1 MLKYKGKASKLL
13 SSDLGEGVLAVA
25 LTVSFLALNKK
36 SRRVLN
42 TGFGTDTE
50 LPKEVLRHVEIA
62 EKLLAEG
69 RELID
74 KDPVQASEKLY
85 KAAEEAVKALAT
97 ALNLPE
103 ARKAIESGDRRSKP
117 LEKAAQ
123 AVAKAL
129 GIKEFILWWDV
140 AFKLHVDGFHE
151 AKLSSEDVKE
161 RYEYIETMVNTA
173 KRILQKQQ
181 SPHKQH

>member
-1 MLKYKGKASKLL
+1 MLNMCSGA
-13 SSDLGEGVLAVA
+13 DI
-25 LTVSFLALNKK
+25 
-36 SRRVLN
+36 
-42 TGFGTDTE
+42 E
-50 LPKEVLRHVEIA
+50 LPGEVLRHVEIA
-62 EKLLAEG
+62 EKFLAEG

-85 KAAEEAVKALAT
+85 KAAEEAVKALAI

-103 ARKAIESGDRRSKP
+103 ARKAIESGSWWSKL

-123 AVAKAL
+123 SVAKAL
-129 GIKEFILWWDV
+129 GAKEFILWWDA

-151 AKLSSEDVKE
+151 ARLSSEDVKE
-161 RYEYIETMVNTA
+161 RYEYIESMVNTA

-181 SPHKQH
+181 SPRKQH

>member
-1 MLKYKGKASKLL
+1 MLKYKGKASKPL